1 MLYSP
6 YADNTP
12 LRPTDP
18 PQSILAAI
26 QAELAPLLATGQAAR
41 LTINVSSGGHV
52 RMEVARFRDV
62 GKE

>member
-1 MLYSP
+1 M
-6 YADNTP
+6 
-12 LRPTDP
+12 PTT
-18 PQSILAAI
+18 PQSAQPTHLTRILAVV
-26 QAELAPLLATGQAAR
+26 QAELAPLLATGQSAR